1 MAEIVNLASS
11 ETPAGLIDVATRD
24 GVMTLTLADAPSGF
38 DWMPADEAGEAFP
51 SVFRKALKL
60 AR

>member
-1 MAEIVNLASS
+1 VKGGEAVGEVRHVFTHFELRLS
-11 ETPAGLIDVATRD
+11 
-24 GVMTLTLADAPSGF
+24 VMSLTLDEAPSGF
-38 DWMPADEAGEAFP
+38 DWMPADEAGDAFP